1 MNSETEVYR
10 KTLWSSESL
19 HWITLLKHFL
29 GGETATKIATGEN
42 PCITKVDIN
51 GNTRDAVSDW
61 TANASFH

>member
-10 KTLWSSESL
+10 KTVWNSESL
-19 HWITLLKHFL
+19 RWITLLKYFL
-29 GGETATKIATGEN
+29 GGETATKISTGEN
-42 PCITKVDIN
+42 PCITKVDII